1 MRRGLIAI
9 GLAGLLA
16 FNATTTTPIF
26 AADLGMP
33 LKAPPIVAPPPETDV
48 AVIAAAAAVAA
59 AVALCIA
66 LCEQQ
71 SCNSPPC

>member
-1 MRRGLIAI
+1 MRRRLIAL
-9 GLAGLLA
+9 GLAGLLT
-16 FNATTTTPIF
+16 FNAIPTPLF

-33 LKAPPIVAPPPETDV
+33 TKAAPLVAAPAETDV
-48 AVIAAAAAVAA
+48 AVIAAAAAIAA

-66 LCEQQ
+66 LCPTQ

>member
-1 MRRGLIAI
+1 MRRRLIAV

-16 FNATTTTPIF
+16 FNATATPLF

-33 LKAPPIVAPPPETDV
+33 LKAPPIVAPPPEDV
-48 AVIAAAAAVAA
+48 MPVVIAFMVLAAVGT
-59 AVALCIA
+59 CIA
-66 LCEQQ
+66 LCPSQ

>member
-1 MRRGLIAI
+1 MRRRFIAL
-9 GLAGLLA
+9 GLASLLT
-16 FNATTTTPIF
+16 FNAIPTPLF

-33 LKAPPIVAPPPETDV
+33 TKAAPIVTPIEETDV

-66 LCEQQ
+66 LCPTQT
-71 SCNSPPC
+71 CNSPPC

>member
-33 LKAPPIVAPPPETDV
+33 LKAPPIVAPPPEDV
-48 AVIAAAAAVAA
+48 MPIVIGFMVLAAIGT
-59 AVALCIA
+59 CIA
-66 LCEQQ
+66 LCPQQ

>member
-1 MRRGLIAI
+1 MRRRLIAV

-16 FNATTTTPIF
+16 FNATATPLF

-66 LCEQQ
+66 FCEQQ

>member
-1 MRRGLIAI
+1 MRRRLIAV

-16 FNATTTTPIF
+16 FNATATPLF

-33 LKAPPIVAPPPETDV
+33 LKAPPIVAPPPEDLTPIV
-48 AVIAAAAAVAA
+48 VAA
-59 AVALCIA
+59 LIAIAIGVCIA
-66 LCEQQ
+66 ECPQQ

>member
-1 MRRGLIAI
+1 MRRRLIAV
-9 GLAGLLA
+9 GLAGLLTL
-16 FNATTTTPIF
+16 NAIPAPLF

-33 LKAPPIVAPPPETDV
+33 TKAAPLVAAPVETDV

-66 LCEQQ
+66 FCEQQ

>member
-1 MRRGLIAI
+1 MRRRLIAV

-16 FNATTTTPIF
+16 FNATTTPVF

-33 LKAPPIVAPPPETDV
+33 TKAAPLVAAPVETDV

-66 LCEQQ
+66 FCEQQ

>member
-1 MRRGLIAI
+1 MRRRLIAA
-9 GLAGLLA
+9 GLAGLLT
-16 FNATTTTPIF
+16 FNAVPTPLF

-33 LKAPPIVAPPPETDV
+33 LKAPPIVAPPPEDIMPI
-48 AVIAAAAAVAA
+48 VIGFMVLAAIGT
-59 AVALCIA
+59 CIA

>member
-1 MRRGLIAI
+1 MRRRLIAV

-16 FNATTTTPIF
+16 FNATATPLF

>member
-1 MRRGLIAI
+1 MRRRLITV

-16 FNATTTTPIF
+16 FNATATPLF

>member
-1 MRRGLIAI
+1 MRRRLIAA
-9 GLAGLLA
+9 GLAGLLT
-16 FNATTTTPIF
+16 FNAIPTPLF

-66 LCEQQ
+66 LCPQQ
-71 SCNSPPC
+71 ECHSPPC

>member
-1 MRRGLIAI
+1 MRRRLIAL
-9 GLAGLLA
+9 GLAGLLT
-16 FNATTTTPIF
+16 FNAVPTPLF

-33 LKAPPIVAPPPETDV
+33 LKAPPIVAPPPEDV
-48 AVIAAAAAVAA
+48 MPIIIGFAVLAAIGT
-59 AVALCIA
+59 CIA

>member
-1 MRRGLIAI
+1 MRRRLIAA
-9 GLAGLLA
+9 GLAGLLT
-16 FNATTTTPIF
+16 FNAIPAPLF

-33 LKAPPIVAPPPETDV
+33 LKAPPIVAPPPEDV
-48 AVIAAAAAVAA
+48 MPVIVAFAVLAAIGT
-59 AVALCIA
+59 CIA